1 MKRNLRDSEERITE
15 LEELYVKTRNKF
27 LEDFDNMDSDARA
40 KELRQLRGMLD
51 DIAKEAGGRVKRQE
65 IQTSFGSR
73 DNSFL
78 ELIAGIR
85 GKLPEAKPVIEVMP
99 IEAERVNDGEE
110 ERREDIAT
118 E

>member
-51 DIAKEAGGRVKRQE
+51 DTDIIRVKGQLLPG
-65 IQTSFGSR
+65 TDSR
-73 DNSFL
+73 DTGKVTRSEASNRSHADRGR
-78 ELIAGIR
+78 AG
-85 GKLPEAKPVIEVMP
+85 E
-99 IEAERVNDGEE
+99 
-110 ERREDIAT
+110 
-118 E
+118 